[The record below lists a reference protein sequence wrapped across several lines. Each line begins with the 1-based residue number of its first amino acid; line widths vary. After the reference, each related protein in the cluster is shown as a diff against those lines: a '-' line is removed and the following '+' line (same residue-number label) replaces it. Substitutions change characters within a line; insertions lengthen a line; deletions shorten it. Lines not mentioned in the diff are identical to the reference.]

1 MSALGS
7 PMSLSSPVASNNSGS
22 PARLLT
28 SPVVG
33 EFKGWFSSL
42 FNWKSSASGSG
53 QSNVIYSLDDLSKAC
68 VDVARLLETLGI
80 IVVIEKPCDSLSDDT
95 VRLKCR
101 IEELSV
107 DRQANISLKPV
118 RFRVE
123 FKPIQQ
129 TGPLVRQ
136 SAWSPPLSP
145 ITDNACFFLPPNDD
159 GLMVN
164 NQTPLLSAPNPGL
177 TPRIR
182 TSMLP
187 VVMGAPSSGQNTPM
201 PSPGLN
207 ELHMSPGA
215 GPSGNDKSNGSDI
228 PYGTLCGIL
237 LVYEKGSTSSFKT
250 IWRKVKDAYGGLPTK
265 LPVVQSPKDF
275 SAFSP
280 IMVSTP
286 VSQVCPTG
294 DFSSPG
300 C

>member
-1 MSALGS
+1 
-7 PMSLSSPVASNNSGS
+7 
-22 PARLLT
+22 
-28 SPVVG
+28 
-33 EFKGWFSSL
+33 
-42 FNWKSSASGSG
+42 
-53 QSNVIYSLDDLSKAC
+53 
-68 VDVARLLETLGI
+68 LLETLGV
-80 IVVIEKPCDSLSDDT
+80 IVVIDKLSDSLSDDT

-107 DRQANISLKPV
+107 DHQANISLKPV
-118 RFRVE
+118 RFKVE

-129 TGPLVRQ
+129 TRPLIRQ

-159 GLMVN
+159 DPMIN
-164 NQTPLLSAPNPGL
+164 NQTPLLTAPNPGL

-182 TSMLP
+182 MSMLP

-215 GPSGNDKSNGSDI
+215 GPSGNDSGNGRDI
-228 PYGTLCGIL
+228 PYDTSCGIL

-250 IWRKVKDAYGGLPTK
+250 IWRKVKDAYGGLPAK
-265 LPVVQSPKDF
+265 PVVQSPKDF

-286 VSQVCPTG
+286 VSQASPMG
-294 DFSSPG
+294 HFSSPG
-300 C
+300 YS

>member
-1 MSALGS
+1 MML
-7 PMSLSSPVASNNSGS
+7 PSPVASNNSGS

-42 FNWKSSASGSG
+42 FNWKNSASGSG
-53 QSNVIYSLDDLSKAC
+53 QNNVIYSPDDLSKTC
-68 VDVARLLETLGI
+68 VDVAKLLETLGV
-80 IVVIEKPCDSLSDDT
+80 IVVFEKPSDSLCDDII
-95 VRLKCR
+95 RLKCR

-129 TGPLVRQ
+129 ARPLIRQ

-145 ITDNACFFLPPNDD
+145 ITDNACFFLPPNDED
-159 GLMVN
+159 VAIN
-164 NQTPLLSAPNPGL
+164 TQTPLLSAPNPGL

-201 PSPGLN
+201 PSPCLN

-215 GPSGNDKSNGSDI
+215 GPSGNDNGNGSDV
-228 PYGTLCGIL
+228 PYGALCGIL

-250 IWRKVKDAYGGLPTK
+250 IWRKVKDAYGGWHTT

-286 VSQVCPTG
+286 MSQAYPSG
-294 DFSSPG
+294 HSSSPD